1 MGDEGGFWN
10 TVGPYMGGAIVI
22 LIGVIFAD
30 IKADIKWLKRNMVN
44 ILAALQVKAE
54 GD

>member
-1 MGDEGGFWN
+1 MDGAGFWN

-30 IKADIKWLKRNMVN
+30 IKGDVKWLKRN
-44 ILAALQVKAE
+44 LTQVMTQLGIKPE

>member
-1 MGDEGGFWN
+1 MGDASGFWN

-30 IKADIKWLKRNMVN
+30 IKADVKWVKRNVILIMNQLN
-44 ILAALQVKAE
+44 IKPE
-54 GD
+54 GE